1 MFNESI
7 TIKKRHNTINTKKSS
22 SEVTKWPT
30 VLDSSK
36 WISRIALSNKSSKI
50 YVLFTNLF
58 LFDFFVIAFGS
69 CEIFNSPMFRFIREF
84 LSLSFNKLSET
95 DLALKSKLSVD
106 KSFYW
111 HDSKTTQ
118 VFIKLLEE
126 EHNGFAETEVQEIR
140 ELANVKE

>member
-7 TIKKRHNTINTKKSS
+7 TIKKRHNKINTKKSS

-69 CEIFNSPMFRFIREF
+69 CEIFNSLMFRFIREF
-84 LSLSFNKLSET
+84 LNLSFNKLSET

-118 VFIKLLEE
+118 VLIKLSEE